1 MGFVGT
7 PAPAPAAVGERELW
21 LDAVRSIALLRV
33 IIWHAFGVAAIT
45 YFLSAVPAMFFVTG
59 SLLAKSLS
67 HRSARTVLVDR
78 ARRLL
83 VPLAAF
89 SAVAIAA
96 MGVARAMA
104 PSTATELPWRG
115 LVLWFLPV
123 ADPGGSAWEGGYL
136 STPLWYL
143 RVLLWLLALSPAL
156 LRLYRWR
163 PAMALG
169 VPVVGVAVLE
179 WVGRHPGWAVP
190 WLPDL
195 VWQAGDI
202 ALYAVFLV
210 FGFAHRAGRLDGIS
224 AGRWLGV
231 GAVSA
236 IGAGGWILTQPVP
249 AMVVNN
255 SHPAHLL
262 AGVAWL
268 SVILAAR
275 GGLEALARTPRA
287 GAAVAWVTRRTMT
300 IYLWH
305 ALALVVTR
313 RALAGVGELPPG
325 VWSAALLVGT
335 AAVMTL
341 LVLAFGWVE
350 DVAGRR
356 RPQLWPGSM
365 GIDVPSRAGGIART
379 IRSARVRVVGVPVA
393 AGVVVLIVASSFVGG
408 ATAGAAGSRAP
419 VPSQAPPRPTFKTA
433 SAGPVVDDIN
443 TSVPALF
450 TRGGGGIAWSPRTL
464 AAAARPDLA
473 GALQREIERWG
484 AAEGVPGA
492 QVGLLRPGLVS
503 WTGAFGVDPFS
514 ASGLTAGG
522 LTASGRFDIT
532 SATKSFTAALLY
544 QLADEGLVDLDA
556 PLPALGAVPEFL
568 DYAAMTPRQL
578 LAHRSGL
585 LNYRNTA
592 EFGADPTSMDT
603 PEEAVAAS
611 VRAPRSMEPGERAE
625 YSSTNYLVL
634 GMMLEQVTGRSYDDL
649 LSERLLMPL
658 RLARTTH
665 SPPGPGTPNSATS
678 GIVTDVRDLLR
689 WGAAAY
695 RDRAVISEDFAVME
709 DIDPASSLGP
719 GSVGMCPCGMTAG
732 KSWWEWIGYTG
743 STTSVQ
749 YSAARDMVFV
759 IRVTDDLWQ
768 AGRFESVLAL
778 TARLDDL
785 VTASTR

>member
-1 MGFVGT
+1 MGLAGT
-7 PAPAPAAVGERELW
+7 PESAAAGGRELW

-45 YFLSAVPAMFFVTG
+45 YLLSAVPAMFFVTG

-67 HRSARTVLVDR
+67 RRSARTVLVDR

-104 PSTATELPWRG
+104 PSAATALPWRG

-123 ADPGGSAWEGGYL
+123 ADPSGSAWEGGYL

-143 RVLLWLLALSPAL
+143 RVLVWLLALSPVL

-195 VWQAGDI
+195 VWQAGDV

-210 FGFAHRAGRLDGIS
+210 LGFAHRAGRLDGVS
-224 AGRWLGV
+224 TRRWLGIA
-231 GAVSA
+231 GVSA
-236 IGAGGWILTQPVP
+236 LGAGGWILTQPVP

-268 SVILAAR
+268 GVILAAR
-275 GGLEALARTPRA
+275 GGLEALSQMPRA
-287 GAAVAWVTRRTMT
+287 GAAVAWVTQRTMT

-305 ALALVVTR
+305 AVALLFTR
-313 RALAGVGELPPG
+313 RALAGVGDLPPG

-341 LVLAFGWVE
+341 LVLVFGWVE
-350 DVAGRR
+350 DLAGRR
-356 RPQLWPGSM
+356 TPQLWP
-365 GIDVPSRAGGIART
+365 RAVGTAARARPQVVVRP
-379 IRSARVRVVGVPVA
+379 IRSARVVGVPAAAVVA
-393 AGVVVLIVASSFVGG
+393 VLVVASSLVGG
-408 ATAGAAGSRAP
+408 ATAGVAGPRAP

-433 SAGPVVDDIN
+433 AAGPALNDLASA
-443 TSVPALF
+443 TPALF
-450 TRGGGGIAWSPRTL
+450 TRSGGGIAWSPRSL
-464 AAAARPDLA
+464 AAAPSPDLA
-473 GALQREIERWG
+473 RALQREIERWG

-492 QVGLLRPGLVS
+492 QVGLLRPRLVT
-503 WTGAFGVDPFS
+503 WTGAFGVDPF
-514 ASGLTAGG
+514 AGDA

-568 DYAAMTPRQL
+568 DHAAMTPRQL

-592 EFGADPTSMDT
+592 EFGADPASMDT

-649 LSERLLMPL
+649 LSERLLTPL

-665 SPPGPGTPNSATS
+665 SPPGPGAPNSATS
-678 GIVTDVRDLLR
+678 GIVSDVRDLLH

-695 RDRAVISEDFAVME
+695 RDRVVISEDFAVMG